1 MIISCKPVESAVLSV
16 NNRMGWAFNIRV
28 VTHGRISSCKAPR
41 PGVPQAVCEYPFA
54 LDMLLSSSYNS
65 GIIKQPL
72 ELTAATKGVR
82 E

>member
-1 MIISCKPVESAVLSV
+1 MIISCKPVESAISSV
-16 NNRMGWAFNIRV
+16 DNRMGWAFNIRV